1 MPGIFL
7 LQPAQAV
14 LQDADGNALAV
25 KDGVTIPA
33 NTPGL
38 LTLVSDGTA
47 SRFLKGDT
55 SGRLVV
61 VGAGVAGTP
70 AGGVLTVQGIA
81 GGTPVPVSGSFSFTD
96 PAEGA
101 PGSAA
106 PVQALQIGGTDGT
119 NLRAGVV
126 INTAPTTQ
134 YGLVTRPIQAQLPTS
149 LVGGRLDVNLGAW
162 LGSTTPTVG
171 QKAMAA
177 SIPVT
182 LASDQTAITVT
193 MTPATA
199 ATAGFVMGDIQTAV
213 LGTYAIRRGTYNEQ
227 SVNAQRSIASSSAND
242 TAAGTGARTVT
253 ITYYTATFT
262 GPFTVTLTLNGTTAV
277 NTVATDICYIED
289 IAVVTVGG
297 TGSNVGVLTLYVG
310 TGGAGGTLATV
321 TATSNQAHFCHH
333 YVPTGQ
339 TAHITAQWAGHTGT
353 TVGSGATFVIRAK
366 VLGVA
371 NAVEHQVSDT
381 FRLYGQSSS
390 VQRNYGTPIRVPGPA
405 RIVTYVIPETA
416 TNVNYRASFDFYE
429 D

>member
-1 MPGIFL
+1 MPGVFL

-14 LQDADGNALAV
+14 LQDADGNQMAV
-25 KDGVTIPA
+25 KDATAIPA
-33 NTPGL
+33 FTPGI
-38 LTLVSDGTA
+38 LTLVSDGTN
-47 SRFLKGDT
+47 SRYLKGDT

-70 AGGVLTVQGIA
+70 AGGVLTIQGVA
-81 GGTPVPVSGSFSFTD
+81 GGTSVPVSLT
-96 PAEGA
+96 
-101 PGSAA
+101 
-106 PVQALQIGGTDGT
+106 
-119 NLRAGVV
+119 
-126 INTAPTTQ
+126 
-134 YGLVTRPIQAQLPTS
+134 QLPAA
-149 LVGGRLDVNLGAW
+149 LIGGRLDVNFGAW

-213 LGTYAIRRGTYNEQ
+213 LGTFAVRRGTYNEP

-242 TAAGTGARTVT
+242 AAAGTGARTLV

-262 GPFTVTLTLNGTTAV
+262 GPFTEIVTLNGTTAV
-277 NTVATDICYIED
+277 NTVATNICYIED
-289 IAVVTVGG
+289 IAVVTVGS
-297 TGSNVGVLTLYVG
+297 TGRNVGTLTLYVG
-310 TGGAGGTLATV
+310 IGGAGGVLATV

-333 YVPTGQ
+333 YVPTGMI
-339 TAHITAQWAGHTGT
+339 AHITAQWAGHNGT
-353 TVGSGATFVIRAK
+353 TVGSGASFVIRAK

-390 VQRNYGTPIRVPGPA
+390 VQRNYGTPIRVLGPA
-405 RIVTYVIPETA
+405 RIVTYVIPETT